1 MKHKKLD
8 TPKNLDITDST
19 AEKNNV
25 DLIAII
31 KITLV
36 IYLLSRVAI
45 WFEYSAINNL
55 IHNNNDFIGNFW
67 RWDSGWY
74 QSIVEHGYATSFNG
88 EAVNWPFFPLWPI
101 LLKIISLNG
110 TLPIPLMGLIANQ
123 IIFFGALIVFYLY
136 LIEIKTN
143 HESALFAVIMLAI
156 SPANIYFCSGLTE
169 NSFLLL
175 SLLSFY
181 FLYRKQYIFCIVCA
195 GLLSATRMV
204 GAFFII
210 PLIYQLYFKDK
221 VQPAKII
228 PYAIASLGGLILFV
242 TYMQIHTGHPFG
254 FLEIQSQIK
263 DWARPGLVWDDQ
275 LFSQIYSV
283 MTNTSHIYDRGI
295 FIFSLVI
302 ITGSLI
308 YFKFYNEAIFNLC
321 CILPGLISGNM
332 WNAFR
337 FDTAIFTFY
346 LGLILLSRLFKNN
359 SLLASIFTIILLTIM
374 SVICWFYWLS
384 NSYYF
389 A

>member
-1 MKHKKLD
+1 M
-8 TPKNLDITDST
+8 TYSN
-19 AEKNNV
+19 NNV

-55 IHNNNDFIGNFW
+55 THNNSGFIGNFW

-74 QSIVEHGYATSFNG
+74 QTVVEHGYATSFNG

-123 IIFFGALIVFYLY
+123 IIFFSALIVFYLY

-169 NSFLLL
+169 SSFLLL

-228 PYAIASLGGLILFV
+228 PYAIASVSGLILFV
-242 TYMQIHTGHPFG
+242 IYMQIHTGHPFG

-283 MTNTSHIYDRGI
+283 MTNTSHIYDREI
-295 FIFSLVI
+295 FIFSLV
-302 ITGSLI
+302 L
-308 YFKFYNEAIFNLC
+308 NLTAKLLLFMQ
-321 CILPGLISGNM
+321 IHSRKRLNFQSPG
-332 WNAFR
+332 
-337 FDTAIFTFY
+337 
-346 LGLILLSRLFKNN
+346 K
-359 SLLASIFTIILLTIM
+359 
-374 SVICWFYWLS
+374 
-384 NSYYF
+384 
-389 A
+389 